1 MQIKIKDNIK
11 EFKKGLDKVAKQKL
25 PQITRSA
32 VNNTLFGLRK
42 EMMKQFYLSAKKMSE
57 FSSIHYKIYG

>member
-1 MQIKIKDNIK
+1 MEMNLKD
-11 EFKKGLDKVAKQKL
+11 EYKVRRAIYNL
-25 PQITRSA
+25 YYAYMIETFRD
-32 VNNTLFGLRK
+32 RK

>member
-1 MQIKIKDNIK
+1 MNISI
-11 EFKKGLDKVAKQKL
+11 ESNARELQKKLSFFQKKQLGRATNDAINK
-25 PQITRSA
+25 
-32 VNNTLFGLRK
+32 TLFGLRK